1 MKRSERT
8 TLCESALKIRMFES
22 QLKRKFELKWQKR
35 QIEKLVSWTLPC
47 WAALVLVIMLQSVA
61 DGQHLD
67 NLDSRLLLWPASNL
81 YQLVD
86 NVWMRNTDV
95 AKLVSLLFR
104 SSAACRA
111 EGNDAASFNIHVH
124 CTALRNFWSH
134 WFIFGLLGYSFD
146 IWKHVSFLTSWPSA
160 DFRSNKRICTLFLV
174 CSAMTAWS
182 SQGCEQLQ
190 LDGDGWGQ
198 LSSIFDFLALLE
210 EWSLCKGLHTFSVV
224 MSSLTQGSPA
234 HSLVGDRWGQL
245 GFHL

>member
-1 MKRSERT
+1 MKRSERS

-67 NLDSRLLLWPASNL
+67 NSDSRLLLWPASNL

-134 WFIFGLLGYSFD
+134 WFIFGLLGYRLL
-146 IWKHVSFLTSWPSA
+146 KTHL
-160 DFRSNKRICTLFLV
+160 
-174 CSAMTAWS
+174 
-182 SQGCEQLQ
+182 
-190 LDGDGWGQ
+190 
-198 LSSIFDFLALLE
+198 IFDKLAF
-210 EWSLCKGLHTFSVV
+210 C
-224 MSSLTQGSPA
+224 
-234 HSLVGDRWGQL
+234 
-245 GFHL
+245 GF

>member
-81 YQLVD
+81 CQLVD

-111 EGNDAASFNIHVH
+111 GRGQWCCIIQHPCTFYSTQKLLISLIHI
-124 CTALRNFWSH
+124 
-134 WFIFGLLGYSFD
+134 WF
-146 IWKHVSFLTSWPSA
+146 
-160 DFRSNKRICTLFLV
+160 
-174 CSAMTAWS
+174 AWI
-182 SQGCEQLQ
+182 QLWY
-190 LDGDGWGQ
+190 LKTR
-198 LSSIFDFLALLE
+198 LIFDKLAF
-210 EWSLCKGLHTFSVV
+210 C
-224 MSSLTQGSPA
+224 
-234 HSLVGDRWGQL
+234 
-245 GFHL
+245 GF